1 MAGILHILLQQVT
14 PATPPTVLVL
24 TYSVDR
30 QDVNI
35 AADLVAA
42 GWDGVS
48 AVTANILIES
58 TAKISASSTAVYAVD
73 TGAFPPGSVINITN
87 NGLIA
92 GHGGKGGNSDRPTG
106 LPGTAGGPALLV
118 SSAINLTNNSVIGGG
133 GGGGGSGG
141 PGTIPSS
148 PGTMATDGGSGGG
161 GQANGLA
168 GTPLNGYKGG
178 DATLLAAGAGG
189 AAYGNGGAG
198 GNGGNYGVA
207 GGNGANGYKVETGSS
222 TPGGAGGAA
231 GVAVTGNANI
241 VWVVTGTVL
250 GAII

>member
-1 MAGILHILLQQVT
+1 MAGILHILLQQT
-14 PATPPTVLVL
+14 AIAPTATTL

-42 GWDGVS
+42 GWDGVTPI
-48 AVTANILIES
+48 TANITIES
-58 TAKISASSTAVYAVD
+58 TAKLSASSAAVYAVD
-73 TGAFPPGSVINITN
+73 TGAFPLGSVINITN

-92 GHGGKGGNSDRPTG
+92 GHGGKGGNSDRPNG
-106 LPGTAGGPALLV
+106 LPGTAGGPAFLA
-118 SSAINLTNNSVIGGG
+118 SSPINLTNNSIIGGG

-141 PGTIPSS
+141 QGTTASS
-148 PGTMATDGGSGGG
+148 PGTMNTDGGSGGG
-161 GQANGLA
+161 GQANGVA
-168 GTPLNGYKGG
+168 GAPLNGYKGG

-207 GGNGANGYKVETGSS
+207 GGAGANGYKIETG
-222 TPGGAGGAA
+222 TTTTGGAGGAA

-241 VWVVTGTVL
+241 TWITTGTVL